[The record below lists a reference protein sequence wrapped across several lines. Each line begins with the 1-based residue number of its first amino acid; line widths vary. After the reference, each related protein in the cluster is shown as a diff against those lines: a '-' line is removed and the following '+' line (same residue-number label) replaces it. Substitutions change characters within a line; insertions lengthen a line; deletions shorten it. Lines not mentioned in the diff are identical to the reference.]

1 MAETTEG
8 QGRGAPVSRGRRER
22 GIKSWAS
29 GDRPREKMIRSG
41 VEHLSDSELL
51 ALIIGTGCGSRSAID
66 LAREV
71 LNLGNR
77 DWQDVG
83 QVSIS
88 KLMKIKGIGSAKAVA
103 IRAAL
108 EIGKRSRAL
117 SADSKPMIRSSRDAA
132 AILEPVFA
140 DQPHES
146 FGMLF
151 LNHAGRVNHMEL
163 ISKGGISGTVVDPRI
178 LFKKALDQGAASLVL
193 CHNHPSGSLKPSEA
207 DLILTRKLREA
218 GKLLDINVVDHII
231 VSREGYFSFADQ
243 GLL

>member
-1 MAETTEG
+1 MAQEAED
-8 QGRGAPVSRGRRER
+8 QAGRDSVSNGRRER

-29 GDRPREKMIRSG
+29 GDRPREKMIRAG
-41 VEHLSDSELL
+41 VENLTDSELI
-51 ALIIGTGCGSRSAID
+51 ALIIGTGWGKRSAID

-71 LNLGNR
+71 LNLAHRN
-77 DWQDVG
+77 WQEVG

-108 EIGKRSRAL
+108 EIGKRRQMVRPA
-117 SADSKPMIRSSRDAA
+117 SKPVVRSSRDAA
-132 AILEPVFA
+132 ALLQPAFS

-163 ISKGGISGTVVDPRI
+163 ISQGGMSGTVVDPRI
-178 LFKKALDQGAASLVL
+178 VFRKALDQGAASLVF
-193 CHNHPSGSLKPSEA
+193 CHNHPSGNLRPSEA
-207 DLILTRKLREA
+207 DLALTRKLREG

-231 VSREGYFSFADQ
+231 VSREGYFSFADE